1 MAIFIDEQT
10 RVMVQGITGNQ
21 GSFHTEQMI
30 AYGTKL
36 VAGVSPG
43 KGGRRVADIPVYDTV
58 VAAFQEHQP
67 DVSILF
73 VPAPF
78 AKDSALEALSVGLK
92 MVVLITEGIPV
103 HDAME
108 ITSYAAGRGAV
119 VVGPNTFG
127 IVSSSKCKIG
137 IMSNQYFVQGPVGI
151 VARSGT
157 LSYEIVAN
165 LKDAGYGTSTVLGM
179 GGDRVVGLNFV
190 DVLQEFEQD
199 PETKLIIMVGEI
211 GGTAEEEAAKFIEK
225 NISKPVIAYL
235 AGKSA
240 PPGKRMGHAGAI
252 IERGK
257 GTFEGKVKALQEVGV
272 KVAELPFQVPKL
284 ARELLGS

>member
-1 MAIFIDEQT
+1 MAIFINEQT

-30 AYGTKL
+30 AYGTKI

-43 KGGRRVADIPVYDTV
+43 KGGQRVAGVPVYDTV
-58 VAAFQEHQP
+58 EAVFQEHRP
-67 DVSILF
+67 EASILF
-73 VPAPF
+73 VPAAF
-78 AKDSALEALSVGLK
+78 AKDSALEALNAGLK

-108 ITSYAAGRGAV
+108 ITSFAADKGAV

-157 LSYEIVAN
+157 LSYEIV
-165 LKDAGYGTSTVLGM
+165 T
-179 GGDRVVGLNFV
+179 
-190 DVLQEFEQD
+190 
-199 PETKLIIMVGEI
+199 
-211 GGTAEEEAAKFIEK
+211 
-225 NISKPVIAYL
+225 
-235 AGKSA
+235 
-240 PPGKRMGHAGAI
+240 
-252 IERGK
+252 
-257 GTFEGKVKALQEVGV
+257 
-272 KVAELPFQVPKL
+272 
-284 ARELLGS
+284 